1 MSDINKTHDSSMLA
15 RIWTRDLSSISG
27 GSENL
32 FNQYENQ
39 YDGSSGS
46 WSTSNEVNSKGDSS
60 YHRDTCRTTYQLLL
74 YPQQPETG
82 ENLEVYQ
89 QKNR

>member
-46 WSTSNEVNSKGDSS
+46 CSTSNEVNSKGDSS
-60 YHRDTCRTTYQLLL
+60 YHRDTCRTTSIVAISTTTRNWGKPRSLST
-74 YPQQPETG
+74 E
-82 ENLEVYQ
+82 E
-89 QKNR
+89 